1 MSSAESG
8 VTSRRIEQTLA
19 SSVVLLLAFT
29 VLQRGLGFVRSLLF
43 CQYLEPEQL
52 GLWDLGFGFLCLAAP
67 LVGLGL
73 PGSFGRYVERFRQRG
88 QLGQY
93 LSRITIAVV
102 ALTAAGAALLLA
114 CPAAASWTVFGIS
127 DRRDLVQVTTIT
139 LAAVIAYNSLVE
151 LLTGLRAYRA
161 VSLLNFAN
169 SALFVLA
176 SGAAFVRGRADAIG
190 VISAY
195 GMACGVSATGAIIW
209 LHWNRREFAV
219 SIPASSER
227 VEWSPVLAFS
237 LWLWMTN
244 LLANL
249 FDVVDRW
256 MVLHL
261 HPDGAEAALREL
273 GQYHSAR
280 IFPLLLISLA
290 AAVGSMLTA
299 HLSRDWE
306 AGRRDLVGRRINLGL
321 KLVGCALIAIG
332 TALLV
337 LTPTLFRTLY
347 PGKFGEG
354 MELLPLT
361 LLASVW
367 FALSNI
373 AVAYLWC
380 VERAHRATLAFGI
393 GIVVNLALNM
403 WWLPMWGLWG
413 AVAATSIAQ
422 GTALACLLR
431 AGHRHGLRL
440 SRWTLVIA
448 LVPLALYGGAI
459 AALTATVLLAIAV
472 WRGGVFDRWER
483 AQLVGVL
490 RRRAG

>member
-1 MSSAESG
+1 MSSAEGG

-19 SSVVLLLAFT
+19 SSVVLLLAVT
-29 VLQRGLGFVRSLLF
+29 VLQRGLGFARSLMF
-43 CQYLEPEQL
+43 CRYLEPEQL

-67 LVGLGL
+67 LAGLGL
-73 PGSFGRYVERFRQRG
+73 PGSFGRYLERFRQRG
-88 QLGQY
+88 QMGQY
-93 LSRITIAVV
+93 LSRITIALL
-102 ALTAAGAALLLA
+102 ALTISGAALLLA
-114 CPAAASWTVFGIS
+114 YPAATSWTVFGAS
-127 DRRDLVQVTTIT
+127 SRSDLVQVTAIT
-139 LAAVIAYNSLVE
+139 LVAVIAYYTLVE
-151 LLTGLRAYRA
+151 LLTGLRVYRV
-161 VSLLNFAN
+161 VSLLHFAN

-176 SGAAFVRGRADAIG
+176 SGLAFVGGRADAAG
-190 VISAY
+190 VIAAY
-195 GMACGVSATGAIIW
+195 GLACGASATGALIW
-209 LHWNRREFAV
+209 LHSNRCEFASSVPV
-219 SIPASSER
+219 SSSR

-249 FDVVDRW
+249 FDVIDRW

-306 AGRRDLVGRRINLGL
+306 AGRRDLVARRINLGL

-354 MELLPLT
+354 MQLLPLT

-393 GIVVNLALNM
+393 GIVVNLALNA

-440 SRWTLVIA
+440 SRPTLVVA
-448 LVPLALYGGAI
+448 VMPLALYGGAI
-459 AALTATVLLAIAV
+459 AGLTATALLAIAV
-472 WRGGVFDRWER
+472 GRGSFFDRWER
-483 AQLVGVL
+483 AQLAGVL
-490 RRRAG
+490 RRRSG